1 MNLSQQL
8 NPNRKTKKRFGS
20 EFMSV
25 SVMLMILLVLLLI
38 GTLPTWPHSRAWGY
52 TPSGVLGAVMI
63 VVLVLFLFGRF

>member
-8 NPNRKTKKRFGS
+8 NQNRKTKKRFGS

-25 SVMLMILLVLLLI
+25 SLMLMILLVLLLI

-52 TPSGVLGAVMI
+52 TTSGVLGAVLI
-63 VVLVLFLFGRF
+63 VVLVLFLLGRF